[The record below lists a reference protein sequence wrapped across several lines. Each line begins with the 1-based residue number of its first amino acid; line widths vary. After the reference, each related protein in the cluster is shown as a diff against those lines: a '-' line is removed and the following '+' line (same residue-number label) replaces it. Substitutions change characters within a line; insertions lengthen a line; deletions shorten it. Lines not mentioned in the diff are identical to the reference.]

1 MPAQTRVGKIIGPYK
16 RRKLDRTPISP
27 YTRGPNSAQIIKSMV
42 GVENKYFDVE
52 VATNFVASVN
62 YGLLTTTTG
71 NPQILLGDEVYQ
83 RNGRQIMLKKVIFRG
98 NVFTT
103 PITAQTAAAPCTS
116 GRIFLWRNDQS
127 GPPPGNL
134 ISMADGT
141 AFTSVANALGGFQ
154 SPSANGIG
162 KIVDDMQ
169 FQLGPTVST
178 NNNGATTVSSSAQE
192 VPVKLSYKP
201 KKPMKLIYPQAAL
214 SPVPDKWFA
223 IYGCVDATTFLP
235 SLNGVMRFYYTD
247 A

>member
-83 RNGRQIMLKKVIFRG
+83 RNGRQILLKKVIFRG

-127 GPPPGNL
+127 GPPPGNM

-169 FQLGPTVST
+169 FQLVPTVST

-201 KKPMKLIYPQAAL
+201 KKPMKLIYPHAV
-214 SPVPDKWFA
+214 S
-223 IYGCVDATTFLP
+223 
-235 SLNGVMRFYYTD
+235 
-247 A
+247 

>member
-42 GVENKYFDVE
+42 GVEDKYFDVE
-52 VATNFVASVN
+52 VATSFVASVN

-83 RNGRQIMLKKVIFRG
+83 RNGRQILLKKVIFRG

-169 FQLGPTVST
+169 FQLVPTVST

-201 KKPMKLIYPQAAL
+201 KKPMKLIYPQAAP

-235 SLNGVMRFYYTD
+235 SLLS
-247 A
+247 

>member
-1 MPAQTRVGKIIGPYK
+1 MPAATRVGKIIGPYK

-27 YTRGPNSAQIIKSMV
+27 YTRGLNTAALKTSL

-52 VATNFVASVN
+52 VATAFVSSVN
-62 YGLLTTTTG
+62 YGLLNATSA
-71 NPQILLGDEVYQ
+71 NPAILLGDEVYQ
-83 RNGRQIMLKKVIFRG
+83 RNGRQILLKKVAFRG

-103 PITAQTAAAPCTS
+103 PITAQTSAAPCTS
-116 GRIFLWRNDQS
+116 GRIFLWRNDQT
-127 GPPPGNL
+127 GNPPGNI

-141 AFTSVANALGGFQ
+141 AFSSVANALGGFQ

-169 FQLGPTVST
+169 FQLVPTVST

-223 IYGCVDATTFLP
+223 LYGVVDATTFLP